1 MKAVVRKIVEIS
13 MSEEEAVRLGSEIKS
28 IISEINAMI
37 ESKVTMSTANSV
49 YIISDSIG
57 TGSVLRSVFDTL
69 GCMSEQ
75 GLISAR

>member
-13 MSEEEAVRLGSEIKS
+13 MSEEEAVRLGSEIES

-49 YIISDSIG
+49 HIISDSIG

-69 GCMSEQ
+69 GGMSEQ